1 MTWIY
6 LTIPLMLVAIGI
18 ATVPVLY
25 CSIREHQRIHGQAVA
40 RSNTKPVRSD
50 YWTRSVS
57 RHDIRARQAV
67 RAGEPDRATTT
78 LEVRD
83 PGTDGE
89 RDEASRERTPE
100 PTLA

>member
-1 MTWIY
+1 MTWVY

-25 CSIREHQRIHGQAVA
+25 CSIREHQRIHGQTVA

-57 RHDIRARQAV
+57 HHDIRARQAV
-67 RAGEPDRATTT
+67 RAEPGRATAT

-83 PGTDGE
+83 PDTDQE
-89 RDEASRERTPE
+89 REQASRERMSE